1 MPETTVKTG
10 RQVRL
15 RHIGRLGQ
23 TGVYLGKL
31 LRMFLY
37 QNDWKVLPMSALIA
51 GLVGMVVAGRFH
63 EYMEGSAM
71 SALAIMCACLW
82 NGCFNSIQVICR
94 ERGVI
99 KREHR
104 SGLHIS
110 AYILAHM
117 LYQALL
123 CLAQAGISL
132 YVFRLIG
139 VSFPARGAIF
149 PSFMAEF
156 FISMFLIT
164 YAADMMSL
172 WISTLAHSTTAAM
185 TIMPVVLIIQ
195 LVFSGGMMTL
205 PERFARVQDFTIS
218 SWGLKLITAQSDYN
232 SQPLS
237 TAWNSLWG
245 MRNTE
250 VTASFTVGQAL
261 EFLEKSD
268 NASVRELRDAR
279 LFSGNPLL
287 GSITL
292 GQVADMLRTD
302 EGAQELRDQTINI
315 KTTLGKLM
323 DIVGTDK
330 VRSYVLETTTQSA
343 YKEEYA
349 YTLDNIADY
358 WSILLLFSVV
368 FAGLATVTLEFID
381 RDKR

>member
-23 TGVYLGKL
+23 IGVYLKKL
-31 LRMFLY
+31 LRMFVY

-117 LYQALL
+117 QYQALL

-132 YVFRLIG
+132 YVFRFIG
-139 VSFPARGAIF
+139 VSFPARGAIL
-149 PSFMAEF
+149 PSFAAEF

-195 LVFSGGMMTL
+195 LVFSGGMMKL
-205 PERFARVQDFTIS
+205 PERFERVQDFTIS

-237 TAWNSLWG
+237 TPWNSLWG
-245 MRNTE
+245 MRGTE
-250 VTASFTVGQAL
+250 LDTTFTVGQVL
-261 EFLEKSD
+261 DFLAESD
-268 NASVRELRDAR
+268 SETVREIRETALSGDSFPLGTITIGDLAEMVRSSKDAEQLR
-279 LFSGNPLL
+279 
-287 GSITL
+287 
-292 GQVADMLRTD
+292 
-302 EGAQELRDQTINI
+302 AQPIHV
-315 KTTLGKLM
+315 KTTLGDLM
-323 DIVGTDK
+323 NIVGADK
-330 VRSYVLETTTQSA
+330 VRSYVLETTTQAA
-343 YKEEYA
+343 YKAEYA
-349 YTLDNIADY
+349 FVPDNIADY
-358 WSILLLFSVV
+358 WAILLLFAVV